1 MAAPPDSSAIGA
13 ASSLRAG
20 KARGMKAAGET
31 PTEAT
36 EKSEQQKAAP
46 LSGLVALPKKPS
58 WIGAAAIIPA

>member
-1 MAAPPDSSAIGA
+1 
-13 ASSLRAG
+13 
-20 KARGMKAAGET
+20 MKAAGET